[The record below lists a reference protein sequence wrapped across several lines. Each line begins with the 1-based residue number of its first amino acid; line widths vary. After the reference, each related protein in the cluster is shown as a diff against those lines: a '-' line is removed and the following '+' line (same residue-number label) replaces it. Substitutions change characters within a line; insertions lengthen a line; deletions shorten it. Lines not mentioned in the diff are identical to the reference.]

1 MGRSLGGEDIVR
13 EKKMLLWVH
22 KCYEEMLSRGVRT
35 HEGIIETPDV
45 RNQTNS
51 ANFTTG
57 DGQGKSLKRR
67 ELDGMGGFEKCSLI
81 YGPSRGFSSCRVFV
95 QGKV

>member
-1 MGRSLGGEDIVR
+1 MAAVSLSRDESRYGVGEPSVSWPINFGDEDMGRSLGGEDIVR
-13 EKKMLLWVH
+13 EKKLLLWVH

-35 HEGIIETPDV
+35 RKGIIETPDV

-57 DGQGKSLKRR
+57 DDPPRTS
-67 ELDGMGGFEKCSLI
+67 
-81 YGPSRGFSSCRVFV
+81 P
-95 QGKV
+95 